1 MKTDLLRKLTF
12 KNLRRSSAAH
22 RLAEEQLYQAAL
34 AELDTLGMRGGLWA
48 KALAA
53 VAGDEQKAR
62 GLYLKYRV
70 QSMIDEAEVTAGF
83 IEDSVKNAEKHS
95 ASNSTS
101 SKSTNR
107 DLVTGTKDDGPSAL
121 SSERAFYYL
130 VLIVIAL
137 IVMAGMVSA
146 GS

>member
-1 MKTDLLRKLTF
+1 MKTDLLRMLTF

-107 DLVTGTKDDGPSAL
+107 DLVTGTKDDRPSG
-121 SSERAFYYL
+121 SERGFYAFVL
-130 VLIVIAL
+130 ITIVLIVVS
-137 IVMAGMVSA
+137 VMMSA